1 MKTKPNSDNRDVA
14 PSPLSRH
21 EKACIGV
28 LLLWLLSALAFFFLS
43 AGCAYKGGKVVD
55 GTNLEI
61 GLAIPGTEWSINA
74 VSYTAG
80 LKVAANTNTIISV
93 KNEVSETNSYFY
105 GLIYTQRHSKMR
117 SDIKPSPSP
126 KTTINKK

>member
-1 MKTKPNSDNRDVA
+1 MATKPNSDKSDIA
-14 PSPLSRH
+14 QSPLSRH

-28 LLLWLLSALAFFFLS
+28 LLLWLLSALAFFC
-43 AGCAYKGGKVVD
+43 GCAYKGGKVVD

-74 VSYTAG
+74 ISYTAG
-80 LKVAANTNTIISV
+80 LKVAANTNTTITV
-93 KNEVSETNSYFY
+93 TNEVSETNSYFY

-117 SDIKPSPSP
+117 SDIIPCP
-126 KTTINKK
+126 KTTLNTK

>member
-1 MKTKPNSDNRDVA
+1 MTATKPNRTNRDIDS
-14 PSPLSRH
+14 SPLSRH
-21 EKACIGV
+21 EKACVGV

-61 GLAIPGTEWSINA
+61 RLAIPGTELSINA

-80 LKVAANTNTIISV
+80 LKVAANTNTTISV

-105 GLIYTQRHSKMR
+105 GLIYTQRHSKMT
-117 SDIKPSPSP
+117 SYITPSP
-126 KTTINKK
+126 KTSLNAK